1 MKVENNQQMLGQWTK
16 LIRMQHPE
24 KMLKFVRS
32 FQDETL
38 ATLYGIPDTETFLRL
53 KNSLQRQTKEAAALL
68 LEDPAFADRVDQLPF
83 RQGETIVGLGESTT
97 DDLLSWFEILRQL
110 LELRRPRDG
119 IRLVNEGLSG
129 HTSSQLLGRING
141 TMAHDPDWVLCMIG
155 GNDALRFGSFGTE
168 PSPTQVSIGE
178 TSRNLAEIRRLAQ
191 ARGNPRWVWITPT
204 TINGERVE
212 AFPPF
217 RQGGIRCRNEDIA
230 AIGDV
235 LRNLSDPVVD
245 TQADF
250 GLPANAL
257 WMEADGLH
265 PSLAGHQVIVTLL
278 VQELTG
284 GK

>member
-38 ATLYGIPDTETFLRL
+38 ATLYDIPDTETFLRL
-53 KNSLQRQTKEAAALL
+53 KNALQRQTKEAAAQL

-110 LELRRPRDG
+110 LKLRRPRDG

-141 TMAHDPDWVLCMIG
+141 TMAHDSDWVLCMIG
-155 GNDALRFGSFGTE
+155 GNDALRFGPE

-204 TINGERVE
+204 TINDERVE

-230 AIGDV
+230 AVGDV
-235 LRNLSDPVVD
+235 MRNLSDPVVD

-265 PSLAGHQVIVTLL
+265 PSLAGHQIIATLL

>member
-1 MKVENNQQMLGQWTK
+1 MKVENNQHMLGQWTK

-53 KNSLQRQTKEAAALL
+53 KNSLQRQTKEAAAQL

-129 HTSSQLLGRING
+129 HTSSQLLGRIND
-141 TMAHDPDWVLCMIG
+141 TMAHSPDWVLCMIG
-155 GNDALRFGSFGTE
+155 GNDALRFGPD

-178 TSRNLAEIRRLAQ
+178 TSRNLAEILRLAQ

-204 TINGERVE
+204 TINGERIE

-235 LRNLSDPVVD
+235 MRNLSDPVVD

>member
-53 KNSLQRQTKEAAALL
+53 KNSLQRQTKEAAAQL

-110 LELRRPRDG
+110 LELRRPWDG

-155 GNDALRFGSFGTE
+155 GNDALRFGPE

-191 ARGNPRWVWITPT
+191 ARGNPRWIWITPT

-217 RQGGIRCRNEDIA
+217 WQGGIGCHNEDIA
-230 AIGDV
+230 AVGDV
-235 LRNLSDPVVD
+235 MRNLSDPVVD

-265 PSLAGHQVIVTLL
+265 PSLAGHQIIVTLL

>member
-53 KNSLQRQTKEAAALL
+53 KNSLQRQTKEAAAQL

-110 LELRRPRDG
+110 LELRRPWDG

-155 GNDALRFGSFGTE
+155 GNDALRFGPE

-191 ARGNPRWVWITPT
+191 ARGNPRWIWITPT
-204 TINGERVE
+204 TINGERIE

-235 LRNLSDPVVD
+235 MRNLSDPVVD

>member
-53 KNSLQRQTKEAAALL
+53 KNSLQRQTKEAAAQLF
-68 LEDPAFADRVDQLPF
+68 EDPAFADRVDQLPF

-141 TMAHDPDWVLCMIG
+141 TMAHDPEWVLCMIG
-155 GNDALRFGSFGTE
+155 GNDALRFGPE
-168 PSPTQVSIGE
+168 PSSTQVSIGE
-178 TSRNLAEIRRLAQ
+178 TSRNLAEILRLAQ

-204 TINGERVE
+204 TINGERIE

-230 AIGDV
+230 AVGDV
-235 LRNLSDPVVD
+235 MRNLSDPVVD
-245 TQADF
+245 TQAEF
-250 GLPANAL
+250 GLPANTV

>member
-53 KNSLQRQTKEAAALL
+53 KNSLQRQTKEAAAQL

-129 HTSSQLLGRING
+129 HTSSQLLGRIND
-141 TMAHDPDWVLCMIG
+141 TMAHSPDWVLCMIG
-155 GNDALRFGSFGTE
+155 GNDALRFGPE

-204 TINGERVE
+204 TINGERIE

-230 AIGDV
+230 AVGDV
-235 LRNLSDPVVD
+235 MRNLSDPVVD

-265 PSLAGHQVIVTLL
+265 PSLAGHQIIVTLL

>member
-1 MKVENNQQMLGQWTK
+1 MLGQWTK

-24 KMLKFVRS
+24 KMLKFVRG

-53 KNSLQRQTKEAAALL
+53 KNSLQRQTKEAASQL

-110 LELRRPRDG
+110 LELRRPQDS

-155 GNDALRFGSFGTE
+155 GNDALRFGTE

-204 TINGERVE
+204 TINAERVE

-217 RQGGIRCRNEDIA
+217 QQGGIRCRNEDIVA
-230 AIGDV
+230 VGDV
-235 LRNLSDPVVD
+235 MRDQSDPVVD

-250 GLPANAL
+250 GLPANAA

-284 GK
+284 GKQGRG

>member
-1 MKVENNQQMLGQWTK
+1 
-16 LIRMQHPE
+16 
-24 KMLKFVRS
+24 MLKFVRG

-53 KNSLQRQTKEAAALL
+53 KKSLHRQTKEAAAQL
-68 LEDPAFADRVDQLPF
+68 LEDPTFADRVDQLPF

-204 TINGERVE
+204 TINDERVE

-217 RQGGIRCRNEDIA
+217 RQGGIRCRNEDIVA
-230 AIGDV
+230 VGDV
-235 LRNLSDPVVD
+235 MRNLSDPVVD

-250 GLPANAL
+250 GLPANAV

-265 PSLAGHQVIVTLL
+265 PSLAGHQVIVALL